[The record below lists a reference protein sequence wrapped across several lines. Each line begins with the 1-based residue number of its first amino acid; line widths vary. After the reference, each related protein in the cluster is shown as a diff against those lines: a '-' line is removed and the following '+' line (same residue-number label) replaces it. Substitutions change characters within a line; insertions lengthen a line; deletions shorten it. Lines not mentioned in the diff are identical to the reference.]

1 MAEPGSLI
9 TEQLH
14 IWRLNP
20 KTGRPMQWVGS
31 WHADTS
37 EAFKWMDKHGGGRD
51 KYVLNNVPPFN
62 SRTQNPARAITVKP
76 DGTRVQGS
84 ALPRKDIP
92 GKGAKT
98 VSDFER
104 QKAAERA
111 AYNEQL
117 RKAGDRAN
125 RGGNRGG
132 VEGSRST
139 STRRKAKPDNS
150 PEAKRLREQA
160 AAALNQHRRDEAS
173 DLEKGI
179 NR

>member
-1 MAEPGSLI
+1 MAEPGSVL

-14 IWRLNP
+14 IWKLNP

-31 WHADTS
+31 WHADTH
-37 EAFKWMDKHGGGRD
+37 EAFAWMDKNGGRT
-51 KYVLNNVPPFN
+51 KYTLNNVPPTGG
-62 SRTQNPARAITVKP
+62 RTQNPPRMVTVKA
-76 DGTRVQGS
+76 DGTRVQGQT
-84 ALPRKDIP
+84 LPRKDIP
-92 GKGAKT
+92 GKGG
-98 VSDFER
+98 VSAYEAR
-104 QKAAERA
+104 KAAERA